1 MKYKNILNNDFIKN
15 GEVLR
20 FKNILLKAE
29 SIGSGCNSNC
39 FFYDKQECVQI
50 CCADVNDNNI
60 CFKEISE
67 IEALIL
73 QGDDK

>member
-1 MKYKNILNNDFIKN
+1 MKYKNILDNDFIKN

-20 FKNILLKAE
+20 FKNILLRAE
-29 SIGSGCNSNC
+29 LIGAGCSSDC
-39 FFYDKQECVQI
+39 FFADKQECAQI
-50 CCADVNDNNI
+50 CCADINDNNI

-73 QGDDK
+73 KGEK